1 MRRLALLGFPLL
13 ALVAACSQPD
23 NTATS
28 EASPAADT
36 TTGDTSTMSDTGD
49 AVSTDGSATGTMAAP
64 QDPNRTGP
72 DTTPPAPG
80 QSSTGQTSMGQT
92 KGEPGTPP
100 TGAAPGDKG
109 NTAPPS
115 GQ

>member
-1 MRRLALLGFPLL
+1 MRRLALIGFPLL
-13 ALVAACSQPD
+13 ALVAACNQPD
-23 NTATS
+23 DTATS
-28 EASPAADT
+28 ETDSPADT
-36 TTGDTSTMSDTGD
+36 TTGDTSTMSETGD
-49 AVSTDGSATGTMAAP
+49 AASTDGSTTGTMAAP
-64 QDPNRTGP
+64 QDPDQTGP
-72 DTTPPAPG
+72 DTRPPAPG

-100 TGAAPGDKG
+100 TGADPGDKG